1 MSGYRDAP
9 SRGASL
15 LAIAA
20 AIGAWWAVAQLHV
33 AGRPLVAT
41 PAATLGALSRVAPTL
56 GLDLAATAT
65 RTGVGLAAGVA
76 VGLVIGVL
84 AAVLARRAPVIEG
97 LLDFAR
103 SVPPVVILPVCLLAF
118 GYNELARVA
127 TVASGCVW
135 TISLAVITAAS
146 SPRSA
151 RREILDVA
159 CATPLRALAWT
170 QPWESIGILVVGV
183 RTSASTAVI
192 VAVVTEMIAGADRG
206 LGARV
211 IAAQIVGDTEGLTLA
226 VLAAGALGYS
236 INLGLRGLEQ
246 WVRRFET

>member
-1 MSGYRDAP
+1 MSGRRDAP

-15 LAIAA
+15 LALAA

-41 PAATLGALSRVAPTL
+41 PAATLGALWRAAPTL
-56 GLDLAATAT
+56 GRDLAATAT

-84 AAVLARRAPVIEG
+84 VAVLARRAPVIEG
-97 LLDFAR
+97 LVDFAR

-135 TISLAVITAAS
+135 TISLAVLTAAA

-159 CATPLRALAWT
+159 GATPLRALTWT
-170 QPWESIGILVVGV
+170 QPWESLGVLVVGV

-192 VAVVTEMIAGADRG
+192 VAVVTEMIAGAERG

>member
-1 MSGYRDAP
+1 MSGRQAAT
-9 SRGASL
+9 SRLASFL
-15 LAIAA
+15 TLAG
-20 AIGAWWAVAQLHV
+20 AIGAWWAAAQIHV

-41 PAATLGALSRVAPTL
+41 PAATLGALSGAAPTL
-56 GLDLAATAT
+56 GGDLAATAA
-65 RTGVGLAAGVA
+65 RAGVGLAVGVVAGLA
-76 VGLVIGVL
+76 IGAL
-84 AAVLARRAPVIEG
+84 AAVLVRRAPAIDG

-127 TVASGCVW
+127 MVASGCVW

-151 RREILDVA
+151 RREMLDVA
-159 CATPLRALAWT
+159 GATPVRALAWT
-170 QPWESIGILVVGV
+170 QPWESLGVLVVGV

-192 VAVVTEMIAGADRG
+192 VAVVTEMIAGVEHG

-211 IAAQIVGDTEGLTLA
+211 IAAQIAGDTPGLTLD
-226 VLAAGALGYS
+226 VLAAGALGYLV
-236 INLGLRGLEQ
+236 NLGLRGLERR
-246 WVRRFET
+246 VRRLET